1 MRGNIESNTQS
12 GVGAI
17 FAIYLLGLLLDGLYV
32 GMISP
37 VRLVI
42 QQDFGLGDTAGIWM
56 VNIYT
61 LFYAACIP
69 VIGKL
74 ADIRGRKPVFIGC
87 LLVFMAGSLICGLS
101 QILSSFPVLLAG
113 RLVQAVGACGI
124 IPVANA
130 EIGATFPQEKKGMAL
145 GIAAAVAGIANVIGA
160 AVGSL
165 VVGIVGNDHW
175 SALFF
180 FAIPVCLALIVAS
193 LRALP
198 NHNVED
204 STPLDIPGSVLLVVT
219 VLLFLFAVQHI
230 DVRHVDQSLAS
241 AEVLAPALGFVASL
255 AAFVLMERRAESP
268 VFHLEYL
275 GNKPIVITMMVSFF
289 VGCVIITMTI
299 IPEVAEFIMSAPVG
313 SGGLYILPV
322 GIVSMFGPPIGGKL
336 IDKFGPKPVMMGGL
350 SVAAAG
356 FLFLAFVS
364 LNSASAILL
373 IVGLSIMGLG
383 MGFAMGAPPTTW
395 CSKTRAPQKAEP
407 QSQPL
412 RWFAKWAP
420 PWHQRCCSVLFLP
433 RRAHRASST
442 CCYARRRSALFPS
455 CAWRF
460 TARNKEE
467 ATNAWASP
475 KRRRLAC
482 FPISLARFGECA
494 LTWERHRA
502 RFKRFCD
509 ITCPIRHT
517 QAAQLA
523 GSARVTRAAQPG

>member
-17 FAIYLLGLLLDGLYV
+17 FAIYLLGLLLGGLYV

-193 LRALP
+193 LHALP

-230 DVRHVDQSLAS
+230 DVRHVGQSIAS
-241 AEVLAPALGFVASL
+241 AEVLAPALGFVVAL
-255 AAFVLMERRAESP
+255 AAFVLTERRAESP

-275 GNKPIVITMMVSFF
+275 GNKPIVITMV
-289 VGCVIITMTI
+289 V
-299 IPEVAEFIMSAPVG
+299 EFLC
-313 SGGLYILPV
+313 GLRHYHHDNHPRSRRIHHER
-322 GIVSMFGPPIGGKL
+322 
-336 IDKFGPKPVMMGGL
+336 
-350 SVAAAG
+350 AG
-356 FLFLAFVS
+356 R
-364 LNSASAILL
+364 
-373 IVGLSIMGLG
+373 LG
-383 MGFAMGAPPTTW
+383 RLVYF
-395 CSKTRAPQKAEP
+395 TR
-407 QSQPL
+407 
-412 RWFAKWAP
+412 
-420 PWHQRCCSVLFLP
+420 
-433 RRAHRASST
+433 
-442 CCYARRRSALFPS
+442 
-455 CAWRF
+455 
-460 TARNKEE
+460 
-467 ATNAWASP
+467 
-475 KRRRLAC
+475 
-482 FPISLARFGECA
+482 
-494 LTWERHRA
+494 RHREHVRPA
-502 RFKRFCD
+502 DWR
-509 ITCPIRHT
+509 
-517 QAAQLA
+517 QAY
-523 GSARVTRAAQPG
+523 R

>member
-17 FAIYLLGLLLDGLYV
+17 FAIYLLGLLLGGLYV

-87 LLVFMAGSLICGLS
+87 LLAFMAGSLICGLS
-101 QILSSFPVLLAG
+101 QMLDSFPVLLVG

-165 VVGIVGNDHW
+165 VVAIVGNDHW

-193 LRALP
+193 LRVLPNHIIVASLRALP

-204 STPLDIPGSVLLVVT
+204 STSLDIPGSILLVVT

-230 DVRHVDQSLAS
+230 DVRHVGQSLAS

-255 AAFVLMERRAESP
+255 AAFVLAERRAKSP

-275 GNKPIVITMMVSFF
+275 GNRPIVITMVVSFF

-336 IDKFGPKPVMMGGL
+336 IDKFGPKPIMMGGL

-356 FLFLAFVS
+356 FLFLALVS
-364 LNSASAILL
+364 LNSANAILL

-383 MGFAMGAPPTTW
+383 MGFAMGAPTNYMVLENTSPTESGAAIATIALVRQVG
-395 CSKTRAPQKAEP
+395 TTVAPA
-407 QSQPL
+407 L
-412 RWFAKWAP
+412 LLGF
-420 PWHQRCCSVLFLP
+420 V
-433 RRAHRASST
+433 
-442 CCYARRRSALFPS
+442 SATPGAQGFFHMLL
-455 CAWRF
+455 CAAAF
-460 TARNKEE
+460 
-467 ATNAWASP
+467 
-475 KRRRLAC
+475 C
-482 FPISLARFGECA
+482 IISLVCMAFYR
-494 LTWERHRA
+494 
-502 RFKRFCD
+502 KK
-509 ITCPIRHT
+509 
-517 QAAQLA
+517 
-523 GSARVTRAAQPG
+523 

>member
-1 MRGNIESNTQS
+1 
-12 GVGAI
+12 
-17 FAIYLLGLLLDGLYV
+17 
-32 GMISP
+32 
-37 VRLVI
+37 
-42 QQDFGLGDTAGIWM
+42 
-56 VNIYT
+56 
-61 LFYAACIP
+61 
-69 VIGKL
+69 
-74 ADIRGRKPVFIGC
+74 
-87 LLVFMAGSLICGLS
+87 MAGSLICGLS
-101 QILSSFPVLLAG
+101 QTLDSFPVLLAG

-180 FAIPVCLALIVAS
+180 FAIPVCLVLIVAS

-198 NHNVED
+198 NHNIED

-230 DVRHVDQSLAS
+230 DVRHVDQSIACGGS
-241 AEVLAPALGFVASL
+241 NSAPALGFVVAL
-255 AAFVLMERRAESP
+255 AAFVLTERRAKSP

-275 GNKPIVITMMVSFF
+275 GNKPIVITMVVSFF

-364 LNSASAILL
+364 LNSANAILL

-383 MGFAMGAPPTTW
+383 MGFAMGAPTNYMVLGKHEPHRKRSRNRNHCAGSPSGHHRGTSAAARFCFCHAGRTGLLPHAAVRGGVLHYFPRMHGVLPQGIRR
-395 CSKTRAPQKAEP
+395 KPPAPG
-407 QSQPL
+407 
-412 RWFAKWAP
+412 
-420 PWHQRCCSVLFLP
+420 
-433 RRAHRASST
+433 T
-442 CCYARRRSALFPS
+442 
-455 CAWRF
+455 
-460 TARNKEE
+460 
-467 ATNAWASP
+467 SP

-482 FPISLARFGECA
+482 FPISLARFGERA
-494 LTWERHRA
+494 LTRERHRV
-502 RFKRFCD
+502 RFKRFGG
-509 ITCPIRHT
+509 IICPIRRT

-523 GSARVTRAAQPG
+523 GSARAARAAQPG

>member
-1 MRGNIESNTQS
+1 MRGNTRLNTKS

-17 FAIYLLGLLLDGLYV
+17 FAIHLLGLLLGGLYV

-42 QQDFGLGDTAGIWM
+42 QQDFGLSDATGIWM

-74 ADIRGRKPVFIGC
+74 ADTRGRKPVFLGC
-87 LLVFMAGSLICGLS
+87 LLIFMAGSFLCGLS
-101 QILSSFPVLLAG
+101 KMLGSFPVLLAG

-130 EIGATFPQEKKGMAL
+130 EIGSTFPQEKKGMAL

-175 SALFF
+175 SVLFF
-180 FAIPVCLALIVAS
+180 FAIPLCLALIVAS
-193 LRALP
+193 LRILP
-198 NHNVED
+198 NRNVED
-204 STPLDIPGSVLLVVT
+204 SSSLDIPGSVLLVVT
-219 VLLFLFAVQHI
+219 VLLFLFAVQHL
-230 DVRHVDQSLAS
+230 DVQHIGQSIAS
-241 AEVLAPALGFVASL
+241 AEVLAPALGFVVAL
-255 AAFVLMERRAESP
+255 AAFVLAERRAESP

-275 GNKPIVITMMVSFF
+275 GNKPIVITMVVSFF

-299 IPEVAEFIMSAPVG
+299 IPEVAEFIMSAPIG

-350 SVAAAG
+350 AVAAAG

-364 LNSASAILL
+364 LNSANAILL
-373 IVGLSIMGLG
+373 IIGLSIMGLG
-383 MGFAMGAPPTTW
+383 MGFAMGAPTNYMVLENTSPAESGAAIATIALVRQVGTTV
-395 CSKTRAPQKAEP
+395 APA
-407 QSQPL
+407 L
-412 RWFAKWAP
+412 LLGF
-420 PWHQRCCSVLFLP
+420 V
-433 RRAHRASST
+433 
-442 CCYARRRSALFPS
+442 SATPGAQGFFHMLL
-455 CAWRF
+455 CAAAF
-460 TARNKEE
+460 
-467 ATNAWASP
+467 
-475 KRRRLAC
+475 C
-482 FPISLARFGECA
+482 IISLVSMAFYRKG
-494 LTWERHRA
+494 
-502 RFKRFCD
+502 
-509 ITCPIRHT
+509 
-517 QAAQLA
+517 
-523 GSARVTRAAQPG
+523 

>member
-1 MRGNIESNTQS
+1 MANST
-12 GVGAI
+12 
-17 FAIYLLGLLLDGLYV
+17 F
-32 GMISP
+32 
-37 VRLVI
+37 
-42 QQDFGLGDTAGIWM
+42 
-56 VNIYT
+56 
-61 LFYAACIP
+61 AACH
-69 VIGKL
+69 
-74 ADIRGRKPVFIGC
+74 
-87 LLVFMAGSLICGLS
+87 
-101 QILSSFPVLLAG
+101 QILSNFPVLLAS
-113 RLVQAVGACGI
+113 RLVQKPLPAHYSM
-124 IPVANA
+124 ANA

-165 VVGIVGNDHW
+165 VVGIVKSDHW

-193 LRALP
+193 LRVLP

-230 DVRHVDQSLAS
+230 DVRHVGQSLAS

-255 AAFVLMERRAESP
+255 AAFVLTERRAESP

-275 GNKPIVITMMVSFF
+275 GNKPIVITMVVSFF

-364 LNSASAILL
+364 LDSANAILL

-383 MGFAMGAPPTTW
+383 MGLMFSTSCGAR
-395 CSKTRAPQKAEP
+395 KHEP
-407 QSQPL
+407 HRSGAAIATIALVRQ
-412 RWFAKWAP
+412 WAP
-420 PWHQRCCSVLFLP
+420 PWHQPFTSSFISP
-433 RRAHRASST
+433 RRARASSA
-442 CCYARRRSALFPS
+442 CCCVCGGVCIISLVCMAFYR
-455 CAWRF
+455 
-460 TARNKEE
+460 RNKEKPP
-467 ATNAWASP
+467 APGPAQN
-475 KRRRLAC
+475 
-482 FPISLARFGECA
+482 
-494 LTWERHRA
+494 
-502 RFKRFCD
+502 
-509 ITCPIRHT
+509 IT
-517 QAAQLA
+517 
-523 GSARVTRAAQPG
+523 G

>member
-17 FAIYLLGLLLDGLYV
+17 FAIYLLGLLLGGLYV

-101 QILSSFPVLLAG
+101 QTLDSFPVLLAG

-230 DVRHVDQSLAS
+230 DVRHVGQSLAS

-255 AAFVLMERRAESP
+255 AAFVLTERRAESP

-275 GNKPIVITMMVSFF
+275 GNKPIVITMVVSFF

-364 LNSASAILL
+364 LNSANAILL

-383 MGFAMGAPPTTW
+383 MGFAMGAPTNYMVLENTSPTESGVAIATIALVRQVG
-395 CSKTRAPQKAEP
+395 TTVAPA
-407 QSQPL
+407 L
-412 RWFAKWAP
+412 LLGF
-420 PWHQRCCSVLFLP
+420 V
-433 RRAHRASST
+433 
-442 CCYARRRSALFPS
+442 SATPGAQGFFHMLL
-455 CAWRF
+455 CAAAF
-460 TARNKEE
+460 
-467 ATNAWASP
+467 
-475 KRRRLAC
+475 C
-482 FPISLARFGECA
+482 IISLVCMAFYR
-494 LTWERHRA
+494 
-502 RFKRFCD
+502 KK
-509 ITCPIRHT
+509 
-517 QAAQLA
+517 
-523 GSARVTRAAQPG
+523 

>member
-1 MRGNIESNTQS
+1 
-12 GVGAI
+12 
-17 FAIYLLGLLLDGLYV
+17 
-32 GMISP
+32 
-37 VRLVI
+37 
-42 QQDFGLGDTAGIWM
+42 
-56 VNIYT
+56 
-61 LFYAACIP
+61 
-69 VIGKL
+69 
-74 ADIRGRKPVFIGC
+74 
-87 LLVFMAGSLICGLS
+87 
-101 QILSSFPVLLAG
+101 
-113 RLVQAVGACGI
+113 
-124 IPVANA
+124 
-130 EIGATFPQEKKGMAL
+130 MAL

-230 DVRHVDQSLAS
+230 DVRHVGQSIAS
-241 AEVLAPALGFVASL
+241 AEVLAPALGFVVAL
-255 AAFVLMERRAESP
+255 AAFVLTERRAKSP

-275 GNKPIVITMMVSFF
+275 GNKPIVITMVVSFF

-299 IPEVAEFIMSAPVG
+299 IPEVAEFIMSAPIG

-364 LNSASAILL
+364 LNSANAILL

-383 MGFAMGAPPTTW
+383 MGFAMGAPTNYMVLENTSPTESGAAIATIALVRQVG
-395 CSKTRAPQKAEP
+395 TTVAPA
-407 QSQPL
+407 L
-412 RWFAKWAP
+412 LLGF
-420 PWHQRCCSVLFLP
+420 V
-433 RRAHRASST
+433 
-442 CCYARRRSALFPS
+442 SATPGAQGFFHMLL
-455 CAWRF
+455 CAAAF
-460 TARNKEE
+460 
-467 ATNAWASP
+467 
-475 KRRRLAC
+475 C
-482 FPISLARFGECA
+482 IISLVCMAFYR
-494 LTWERHRA
+494 
-502 RFKRFCD
+502 KK
-509 ITCPIRHT
+509 
-517 QAAQLA
+517 
-523 GSARVTRAAQPG
+523 